1 MDSHVDDNKLVLKK
15 NGKSFYWAGKLLP
28 KKDINRAA
36 ELYSFCRIL
45 DDIADSGEAN
55 SHKNLTDVKSIIKK
69 NTFSELKNIHSI
81 KYPKFLKESSK
92 KVVIDLIEGLIL
104 DQKGILFKKE
114 EELIRYSYHVAGTV
128 GLMMSKII
136 GVKSEKAAQSAID
149 LGIGM
154 QLTNI
159 ARDVYEDSKMK
170 RIYLPANWIPDISL
184 DNLNNFEKLSSE
196 KNTKISN
203 AIEKVISLSEKFYEN
218 GYAGLK
224 YIPLSTRLGIFIAA
238 NVYRG
243 IGIKIR
249 LKKKKYN
256 KDRVYLNTFEKIV
269 ITIKS
274 ISIFIFIP
282 LINYKY
288 QKIRNSFPNEN
299 L

>member
-1 MDSHVDDNKLVLKK
+1 
-15 NGKSFYWAGKLLP
+15 
-28 KKDINRAA
+28 
-36 ELYSFCRIL
+36 
-45 DDIADSGEAN
+45 
-55 SHKNLTDVKSIIKK
+55 
-69 NTFSELKNIHSI
+69 
-81 KYPKFLKESSK
+81 
-92 KVVIDLIEGLIL
+92 
-104 DQKGILFKKE
+104 
-114 EELIRYSYHVAGTV
+114 
-128 GLMMSKII
+128 
-136 GVKSEKAAQSAID
+136 
-149 LGIGM
+149 
-154 QLTNI
+154 
-159 ARDVYEDSKMK
+159 MK

-184 DNLNNFEKLSSE
+184 DDLNNFEKLSSE

-218 GYAGLK
+218 GFAGLK
-224 YIPLSTRLGIFIAA
+224 YIPFSARLGIFISA

-256 KDRVYLNTFEKIV
+256 KDRVYLNIFEKIV

-288 QKIRNSFPNEN
+288 QKIRDNFPNEN